1 MNYETIVRLTSEAM
15 LLCLLLS
22 LPAVLVA
29 AGVGLLVAFVQ
40 AITSIQDQSIG
51 QAAKAIAVAL
61 AVVLA
66 APWAAATILRFAQS
80 SLRAAFV

>member
-1 MNYETIVRLTSEAM
+1 MNYEGVVRLTSEAM

-29 AGVGLLVAFVQ
+29 AIVGLLIAFVQ

-51 QAAKAIAVAL
+51 QSAKLIAVAL
-61 AVVLA
+61 TAVVA
-66 APWAAATILRFAQS
+66 APWAAGAILRFAQAT
-80 SLRAAFV
+80 LQAALV